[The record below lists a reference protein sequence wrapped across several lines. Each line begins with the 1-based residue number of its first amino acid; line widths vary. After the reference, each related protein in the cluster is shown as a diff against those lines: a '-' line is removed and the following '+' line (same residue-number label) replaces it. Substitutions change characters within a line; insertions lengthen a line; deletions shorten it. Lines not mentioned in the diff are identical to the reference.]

1 MFTKALLICLVIG
14 TAAQDKGTAASLMD
28 DSEAAL
34 APRIVIGTKNE
45 LWSFVKDGE
54 NGNAV
59 VGCFN
64 VDEEGGVV
72 GRNDTNSHYGVFRE
86 SSVKN
91 KDVPFGIIKDTA
103 LMAELGIDQ
112 KRLPV
117 MLNMH
122 HDEGAS
128 QIEFRKS
135 QFFEDHTVY
144 FSEDRMRV
152 IAYWKKD
159 SLTGQYSL
167 KDMRPKNK
175 NPNAPKKEPL
185 V

>member
-1 MFTKALLICLVIG
+1 MG
-14 TAAQDKGTAASLMD
+14 
-28 DSEAAL
+28 
-34 APRIVIGTKNE
+34 
-45 LWSFVKDGE
+45 
-54 NGNAV
+54 
-59 VGCFN
+59 
-64 VDEEGGVV
+64 GGVV

-91 KDVPFGIIKDTA
+91 TA

-144 FSEDRMRV
+144 FSEDRTRV

-159 SLTGQYSL
+159 EKGQYSL